1 MDYSQLSDFEIN
13 VAVFEALHDGS
24 PDCKEGDDG
33 AMLLVSFE
41 GDVVGGDIVEVEVVR
56 GSFDPCNNASDAWPI
71 IQDNF
76 ISIIFDEDGNE
87 PPQNAWCKAI
97 TKTGESH
104 YGSEKEPLKT
114 AMIAFLMKA
123 NKCTF
128 CDGIGFIQIDHGEN
142 IGIEH
147 KACPQCEGKCY
158 VHP

>member
-13 VAVFEALHDGS
+13 NLVALAI
-24 PDCKEGDDG
+24 G
-33 AMLLVSFE
+33 AKVTDSYRV
-41 GDVVGGDIVEVEVVR
+41 GDVRESVYYALGEDEFCVR
-56 GSFDPCNNASDAWPI
+56 RGYGSISMQFDPCNNASDAWPI
-71 IQDNF
+71 IQENF

-128 CDGIGFIQIDHGEN
+128 CDGNGFIQIDHGEN